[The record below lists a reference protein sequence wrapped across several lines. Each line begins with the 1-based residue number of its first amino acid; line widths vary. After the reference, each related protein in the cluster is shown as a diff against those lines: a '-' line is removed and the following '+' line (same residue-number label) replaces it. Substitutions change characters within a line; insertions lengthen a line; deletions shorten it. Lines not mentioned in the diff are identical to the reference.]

1 VALDLLAIDCETTG
15 VDWHDEAF
23 MISMAAYEY
32 THVESDDKKEHG
44 KVETLVFDKR
54 ICNATNWKHFISVV
68 EENLIACNKIIMHNA
83 KFDIQKLCRLGIP
96 FSVFENKFEDTQ
108 ALAHLINEQQSTSL
122 KYLAR
127 TVLGEETDED
137 EVLKVWRRK
146 NKIKKEEGYEPIPHE
161 ILAPYALKDAEFTL
175 RLYEVLWNR
184 LPKDLHSLYVIEKDL
199 TQALL
204 GIEAKGLKINRSYV
218 KKQRQEYGDKIYKTK
233 ARIAELSGAEFNPQ
247 SPAQV
252 LEALEVRGISVKKT
266 DKATLASVDDELAS
280 LIVELREANKI
291 KTTYF
296 DGLDNEA
303 KDGIL
308 HPNFRQHGTRTG
320 RMSSGA
326 AEA

>member
-1 VALDLLAIDCETTG
+1 MALYLLAIDTETTG
-15 VDWHDEAF
+15 VGWHDEAF
-23 MISMAAYEY
+23 MISMANN
-32 THVESDDKKEHG
+32 K
-44 KVETLVFDKR
+44 ETLVFDKR
-54 ICNATNWKHFISVV
+54 ICNDTHWKHFISVV

-96 FSVFENKFEDTQ
+96 LSVFVDKFEDTQ

-127 TVLGEETDED
+127 TILGEETDED
-137 EVLKVWRRK
+137 EVLKVWRRQ
-146 NKIKKEEGYEPIPHE
+146 NKIKKDEGYEPIPNK
-161 ILAPYALKDAEFTL
+161 ILAPYAAKDAEFTL

-184 LPKDLHSLYVIEKDL
+184 LPKDLLPLYDIEKAL
-199 TQALL
+199 TISLL
-204 GIEAKGLKINRSYV
+204 GIEAKGLKINRNYV

-233 ARIAELSGAEFNPQ
+233 TRIAEISGPEFNPQ
-247 SPAQV
+247 SPAQI
-252 LEALEVRGISVKKT
+252 LAAFEERGVRIKKT

>member
-1 VALDLLAIDCETTG
+1 VALDLLAIDTETTG
-15 VDWHDEAF
+15 VGWHDEAF
-23 MISMAAYEY
+23 MISYAYHAEGEVY
-32 THVESDDKKEHG
+32 SNVHDRRILDDEGWECAYGATIGLLK
-44 KVETLVFDKR
+44 
-54 ICNATNWKHFISVV
+54 NAD
-68 EENLIACNKIIMHNA
+68 KIIMHNA

-96 FSVFENKFEDTQ
+96 LSLFADKFEDTQ
-108 ALAHLINEQQSTSL
+108 ALAHLIDEQQSTSL

-137 EVLKVWRRK
+137 EVLKIWRRK
-146 NKIKKEEGYEPIPHE
+146 NKIKKDEGYEPIPHE
-161 ILAPYALKDAEFTL
+161 ILAPYAAKDAEFTL

-184 LPKDLHSLYVIEKDL
+184 LPEDLRPLYAVEKAL
-199 TQALL
+199 TVSLL
-204 GIEAKGLKINRSYV
+204 GIEARGLQVNRDYV
-218 KKQRQEYGDKIYKTK
+218 KRQRQEYGDKIYQTK
-233 ARIAELSGAEFNPQ
+233 ARIAELSGSDFNPQ

-252 LEALEVRGISVKKT
+252 LEALEERGIRISKT

-296 DGLDNEA
+296 DAMYEEA

>member
-1 VALDLLAIDCETTG
+1 MALDLLAIDTETTG
-15 VDWHDEAF
+15 VGWHDEAF
-23 MISMAAYEY
+23 MISVA
-32 THVESDDKKEHG
+32 TRDWSHVYDNRLCEHG
-44 KVETLVFDKR
+44 KDWDEAVETVS
-54 ICNATNWKHFISVV
+54 AM
-68 EENLIACNKIIMHNA
+68 LIDCDKIIMHNA

-96 FSVFENKFEDTQ
+96 LKVFVDKFEDTQ
-108 ALAHLINEQQSTSL
+108 ALAHLIDEQQSTSL

-146 NKIKKEEGYEPIPHE
+146 NKIKKDEGYEPIPHE
-161 ILAPYALKDAEFTL
+161 ILAPYAAKDAEFTL

-184 LPKDLHSLYVIEKDL
+184 LPEDLRPLYAVEKAL
-199 TQALL
+199 TVSLL
-204 GIEAKGLKINRSYV
+204 GIEARGLQVNRDYV
-218 KKQRQEYGDKIYKTK
+218 KRQRQEYGDKIYQTK
-233 ARIAELSGAEFNPQ
+233 ARIVELSGSDFNPQ

-252 LEALEVRGISVKKT
+252 LEALEERGIRISKT

-296 DGLDNEA
+296 DAMYEEA

-320 RMSSGA
+320 RMSSGT

>member
-1 VALDLLAIDCETTG
+1 MALDLLAIDTETTG
-15 VDWHDEAF
+15 VGWHDEAF
-23 MISMAAYEY
+23 MISIASYDP
-32 THVESDDKKEHG
+32 DDGSLRSE
-44 KVETLVFDKR
+44 VYDRR
-54 ICNATNWKHFISVV
+54 ICD
-68 EENLIACNKIIMHNA
+68 EEKWQCEYGGILGLLENSKKIIMHNA

-96 FSVFENKFEDTQ
+96 LSTFINKFEDTQ
-108 ALAHLINEQQSTSL
+108 AIAHLIDEHQSTSL

-127 TVLGEETDED
+127 TILGEETDED

-146 NKIKKEEGYEPIPHE
+146 NKMKKEDGYAPIPHE
-161 ILAPYALKDAEFTL
+161 ILAPYAKKDAEFTL
-175 RLYEVLWNR
+175 RLYEVLRNR
-184 LPKDLHSLYVIEKDL
+184 LPEDLCSLYEIEKAL
-199 TQALL
+199 TISLL
-204 GIEAKGLKINRSYV
+204 GIEARGLQIDKSYV

-233 ARIAELSGAEFNPQ
+233 ARIAEISGSEFNPQ
-247 SPAQV
+247 SPAQIIAAF
-252 LEALEVRGISVKKT
+252 EERGIRISKT

-296 DGLDNEA
+296 DGLDAEA
-303 KDGIL
+303 RDGIL

>member
-1 VALDLLAIDCETTG
+1 MALDLLAIDTETTG
-15 VDWHDEAF
+15 VGWHDEAF
-23 MISMAAYEY
+23 MISVA
-32 THVESDDKKEHG
+32 THEGSHVY
-44 KVETLVFDKR
+44 DKR
-54 ICNATNWKHFISVV
+54 IYKHGHDECWHDDICEVS
-68 EENLIACNKIIMHNA
+68 EMLYDCDKIIMHNA

-96 FSVFENKFEDTQ
+96 IRVFVDKFEDTQ
-108 ALAHLINEQQSTSL
+108 ALAHLIDEQQSTSL

-127 TVLGEETDED
+127 TILGEETDED
-137 EVLKVWRRK
+137 EVLKAWRRK
-146 NKIKKEEGYEPIPHE
+146 NKIKKEEGYEPIPNE
-161 ILAPYALKDAEFTL
+161 ILAPYAAKDAEFTL
-175 RLYEVLWNR
+175 RLYEVLRNR
-184 LPKDLHSLYVIEKDL
+184 LPEDLQPLYQIEKNL
-199 TQALL
+199 TISLL
-204 GIEAKGLKINRSYV
+204 GIEAKGLKINRNYI

-233 ARIAELSGAEFNPQ
+233 ARIAELSGADFNPQ

-252 LEALEVRGISVKKT
+252 IAALEVRGVIVKKT

-296 DGLDNEA
+296 DGLDVEA
-303 KDGIL
+303 RDGIL